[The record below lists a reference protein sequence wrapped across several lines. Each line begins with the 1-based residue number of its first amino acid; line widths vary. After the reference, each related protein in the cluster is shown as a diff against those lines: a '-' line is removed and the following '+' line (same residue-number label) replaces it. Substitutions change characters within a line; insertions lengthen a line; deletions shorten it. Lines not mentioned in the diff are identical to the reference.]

1 MTRPPHPP
9 EPCPP
14 PAPSAAPPDAR
25 VGVAP
30 SGARVRVVRPEDLSD
45 REVDAWRRFQ
55 GLSPALE
62 SPYLCP
68 EYVRL
73 VASVRPG
80 VAVAVAER
88 GGETAG
94 FFPFQRRGAV
104 GKPVGGPLS
113 DCQAVL
119 AAPWWEWDPEALV
132 RAAGLSVQD
141 FTHLRAEQRAFAP
154 FHRAVEVSHT
164 IDLRRGF
171 DDYVKGRKEHG
182 PRLPQASSGLP
193 HQTLERARRLER
205 RHGPLRFT
213 MHDPDPAMLRRLIA
227 WKSAQYERT
236 GVPDVFA
243 RRWTVDLLE
252 RIHAARSPHFAGV
265 LSTLSVGGTTV
276 AAHMGMRS
284 ASVLHWWFPA
294 YDIAHAKLSPG
305 AILLMETCR
314 HAACAGIRTVELGAG
329 AEPYK
334 LLVADGGIEVA
345 AAFVGSASPPFWY
358 RHARYAVEAFAAR
371 LPIGPAA
378 RLPGKLF
385 RRLDMAVQFR

>member
-1 MTRPPHPP
+1 MIRPPHPP
-9 EPCPP
+9 EPRPP
-14 PAPSAAPPDAR
+14 PAPAGAPDET
-25 VGVAP
+25 
-30 SGARVRVVRPEDLSD
+30 RVRVVRPDDLTD
-45 REVDAWRRFQ
+45 RELDTWRRFQ

-62 SPYLCP
+62 SPCLCP

-88 GGETAG
+88 GCETAG
-94 FFPFQRRGAV
+94 FFPFQRRGRV

-119 AAPWWEWDPEALV
+119 AAPWWDYDPEALV
-132 RAAGLSVQD
+132 RAAGVLVQD
-141 FTHLRAEQRAFAP
+141 FTYLRAEQRAFAP

-171 DDYVKGRKEHG
+171 DDYVRGRKEHG
-182 PRLPQASSGLP
+182 RRLPRATSGLP

-205 RHGPLRFT
+205 QHGPLRFT

-227 WKSAQYERT
+227 WKSAQYKRT

-243 RRWTVDLLE
+243 RRWTVELLE
-252 RIHAARSPHFAGV
+252 RLHAAQSPAFAGV

-294 YDIAHAKLSPG
+294 YDTAFAKLSPG
-305 AILLMETCR
+305 AILLMEVCR
-314 HAACAGIRTVELGAG
+314 HAACDGIRTVELGAG

-345 AAFVGSASPPFWY
+345 AAFVGSASPPVWY
-358 RHARYAVEAFAAR
+358 RRARYAVEAFAAR

-378 RLPGKLF
+378 RLPEKLF
-385 RRLDMAVQFR
+385 RKLDMAVQFR